1 MDKIKNIV
9 AYKKLLRT
17 KGMSFNSDAPP
28 AFIPNPTEM
37 DYKKGYVDRFFIQKI
52 NDTNASITEINA
64 SEVKDVLSN
73 GYHNFVKVMWK
84 ISGKEEEIKMINKKS
99 IKLVYKEM
107 PKLLFYL
114 PNLLQFA
121 KLN

>member
-1 MDKIKNIV
+1 MDNIKNIV
-9 AYKKLLRT
+9 AYKKLLIT
-17 KGMSFNSDAPP
+17 KGMLFQSDTPA
-28 AFIPNPTEM
+28 AFIPNPNEM

-52 NDTNASITEINA
+52 NDTNAPIIEINA
-64 SEVKDVLSN
+64 SEVNDVLSA
-73 GYHNFVKVMWK
+73 GYHTFVKVMWK

-99 IKLVYKEM
+99 IKFVYKEM